1 MSRRQKTIIISLSND
16 GQYCHTTHLEETD
29 GSSLLTEALT
39 AEVESVLADDT
50 SLVGTDTAVDSFNKS
65 EVDNDEHGE
74 VHTIDGCPCRTCGD
88 ERTKQSRGSFWCL
101 KTETTTT
108 R

>member
-1 MSRRQKTIIISLSND
+1 MSRRQKIIMISFSND
-16 GQYCHTTHLEETD
+16 GQHCRTTHLEETD
-29 GSSLLTEALT
+29 GSSLLTETLT

-65 EVDNDEHGE
+65 EMDNDEHGE

-101 KTETTTT
+101 KTETTMTK
-108 R
+108 